1 MADHPI
7 SHPSDRT
14 LSSYGLGKLDDT
26 SSKLVNQHL
35 ESCPECRLRVAE
47 LSSDTFLCRLRDA
60 QAHSRPNSSAPAMSA
75 TDGLS
80 MLVGGD
86 HSKGAPP
93 PASSPASP
101 AETPVF
107 RPTGWRQ
114 RYFDGRGRVR
124 ADRKPGQARRMTV
137 FEKHATL
144 VVDAA
149 QVALAFS
156 LLVRG
161 TGLQEDVPMPFVTPD
176 TVLQIYQ
183 VVPMSRSLGSELL
196 GPALQ
201 QHVAPGCQSS
211 DRRADH

>member
-7 SHPSDRT
+7 SHPTKST

-47 LSSDTFLCRLRDA
+47 LSSDSFLGRLREA
-60 QAHSRPNSSAPAMSA
+60 QVQGRPNSPAPVMSA

-80 MLVGGD
+80 MLAGGD
-86 HSKGAPP
+86 HGESAPP
-93 PASSPASP
+93 PASSPVLP

-107 RPTGWRQ
+107 LPTGWRQ
-114 RYFDGRGRVR
+114 RYFEGRGRVR
-124 ADRKPGQARRMTV
+124 ADRKPGQASRMTV

-161 TGLQEDVPMPFVTPD
+161 TGLQEDVRMPFVTPD
-176 TVLQIYQ
+176 TVLQVYQ